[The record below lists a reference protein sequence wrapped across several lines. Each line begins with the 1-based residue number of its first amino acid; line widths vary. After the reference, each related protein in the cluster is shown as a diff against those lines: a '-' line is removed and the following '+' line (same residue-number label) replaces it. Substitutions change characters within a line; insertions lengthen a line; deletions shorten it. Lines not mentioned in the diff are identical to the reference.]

1 MHHFKERLNQ
11 TENVSDIFELVKD
24 AVIETIGDSRAGLNL
39 GLMEMG
45 NGNANWLGAFY
56 PVGSNVIVM
65 NKTPLRRIMET
76 VPPLMKP
83 YLFHVL
89 LHEYLHSLGFVD
101 ERSCRLLT
109 YNICKKVLGNKHT
122 ATEMSRDIR
131 QFMPYIAYPGGAPQI
146 DNDINDIE
154 IVEDFDRENEVY
166 IG

>member
-1 MHHFKERLNQ
+1 MHHYKEGLKQ
-11 TENVSDIFELVKD
+11 AKNVSDVFELVKD
-24 AVIETIGDSRAGLNL
+24 AVMETIGDSRAGLNL

-76 VPPLMKP
+76 EPALMKP

-89 LHEYLHSLGFVD
+89 LHEYLHSLGFID
-101 ERSCRLLT
+101 ERSCRILT
-109 YNICKKVLGNKHT
+109 YNICKKLFGKNHIT
-122 ATEMSRDIR
+122 AEMSKDIT
-131 QFMPYIAYPGGAPQI
+131 QFMPYIAYPGGFPQL
-146 DNDINDIE
+146 DRDINDIK
-154 IVEDFDRENEVY
+154 IIEDFDRENEVY